1 MAKIDVIM
9 PQMGESIAEGT
20 LSRWIKKVGDQVKR
34 DEPIFEIS
42 TDKVDAE
49 IPAPNA
55 GVLAE
60 ILVQEGQTVA
70 VQTVVAR
77 IETDASATVEKPP
90 RPEGT
95 RPEGPRPVTP
105 SPGAP
110 APEKP
115 ATPAGAPPAPL
126 APAPLKPP
134 RGGTAPSETPP
145 STPTPRAAPATASA
159 SPTVPASESRAI
171 SDATGGNGAAETA
184 EERLRRKS
192 TPLVRKMAAEHNVD
206 ISAVPGTG
214 LAGRV
219 TKNDIL
225 SYIEG
230 GEAGKRVSGGAVER
244 PAVPSATPY
253 PPTRVAASLPPAATV
268 DPWPGDRVE
277 PWSRIRKLTADHMV
291 MSRRVSPHVN
301 TIFEIDYT
309 RIAQIRA
316 RKKQDYA
323 DRGVSLTYLA
333 FITKVA
339 ADNLRKHP
347 VLNSAVSGEST
358 LYRRDVNIGIAVAL
372 DWGLIVP
379 VIKHADE
386 LSLLGVA
393 RAINDLG
400 ERARTKKL
408 SPDEVQ
414 KGTFTITN
422 PGVFGSA
429 IGTPIINQPQ
439 AAILCVGAI
448 EKQPAVVTVDGTDMI
463 AIRTKGMLSLA
474 FDHRIVDGAD
484 ADRFMA
490 DVKVGLQEFAES
502 GA

>member
-20 LSRWIKKVGDQVKR
+20 LSRWIKKVGEPVQR

-49 IPAPNA
+49 IPAPGA

-60 ILVQEGQTVA
+60 ILVQEGETVA

-77 IETDASATVEKPP
+77 IETDASVPAGSQAKAPA
-90 RPEGT
+90 
-95 RPEGPRPVTP
+95 
-105 SPGAP
+105 AP
-110 APEKP
+110 APAASAPLPP
-115 ATPAGAPPAPL
+115 AKPAGAASAS
-126 APAPLKPP
+126 APAPAKPAARIPAPAEPAPAPSP
-134 RGGTAPSETPP
+134 RPAPAVATAPS
-145 STPTPRAAPATASA
+145 AP
-159 SPTVPASESRAI
+159 ESRAVG
-171 SDATGGNGAAETA
+171 DATGGNGAAETM
-184 EERLRRKS
+184 EDRLRRKS

-206 ISAVPGTG
+206 ISAVPGSG

-219 TKNDIL
+219 TKNDML
-225 SYIEG
+225 SYISG
-230 GEAGKRVSGGAVER
+230 GEAGKRGGEEGAGER
-244 PAVPSATPY
+244 PAASAAT
-253 PPTRVAASLPPAATV
+253 TSLPPRLPASPLV
-268 DPWPGDRVE
+268 DPWEGDRVE

-301 TIFEIDYT
+301 TIFEVDYT
-309 RIAQIRA
+309 RIAQLRGK
-316 RKKQDYA
+316 KKQEYV
-323 DRGVSLTYLA
+323 DRGVSLTFLA
-333 FITKVA
+333 FITKVV
-339 ADNLRKHP
+339 ADTLRKHP

-358 LYRRDVNIGIAVAL
+358 LLRRDINIGIAVAL

-379 VIKHADE
+379 VIRHADE

-400 ERARTKKL
+400 ERARTRKL

-439 AAILCVGAI
+439 AAILCVGSI
-448 EKQPAVVTVDGTDMI
+448 EKQPAVVTIDGSDMI
-463 AIRTKGMLSLA
+463 AVRTKGFLVLA
-474 FDHRIVDGAD
+474 FDHRIVDGAN

-490 DVKVGLQEFAES
+490 DVKAGLQNFPES
-502 GA
+502 AT

>member
-1 MAKIDVIM
+1 M
-9 PQMGESIAEGT
+9 
-20 LSRWIKKVGDQVKR
+20 
-34 DEPIFEIS
+34 
-42 TDKVDAE
+42 
-49 IPAPNA
+49 
-55 GVLAE
+55 
-60 ILVQEGQTVA
+60 
-70 VQTVVAR
+70 
-77 IETDASATVEKPP
+77 
-90 RPEGT
+90 
-95 RPEGPRPVTP
+95 
-105 SPGAP
+105 
-110 APEKP
+110 
-115 ATPAGAPPAPL
+115 
-126 APAPLKPP
+126 
-134 RGGTAPSETPP
+134 
-145 STPTPRAAPATASA
+145 
-159 SPTVPASESRAI
+159 
-171 SDATGGNGAAETA
+171 

-206 ISAVPGTG
+206 ISDIPGTG

-219 TKNDIL
+219 TKNDIT
-225 SYIEG
+225 SYIESG
-230 GEAGKRVSGGAVER
+230 AAGQRGGAVTTPGGRDLTPPQPSR
-244 PAVPSATPY
+244 P
-253 PPTRVAASLPPAATV
+253 VAPLLPAAGIV
-268 DPWPGDRVE
+268 DPWEGDRVE

-309 RIAQIRA
+309 RVAQIRS
-316 RKKQDYA
+316 RKKQEYA

-333 FITKVA
+333 FITKVV

-358 LYRRDVNIGIAVAL
+358 LYRRDINIGIAVAL

-439 AAILCVGAI
+439 AAILCVGSI
-448 EKQPAVVTVDGTDMI
+448 EKQPAVITVDGADMI
-463 AIRTKGMLSLA
+463 AVRTKGMLSLA

-490 DVKVGLQEFAES
+490 EVKAGLQDFAES

>member
-1 MAKIDVIM
+1 MAQIDVIM

-20 LSRWIKKVGDQVKR
+20 LSRWIKKVGDPIKR

-49 IPAPNA
+49 IPSPSA

-77 IETDASATVEKPP
+77 IETDASVGAAAAPPKAVTPASAPPPQPAPAPSKPP
-90 RPEGT
+90 RA
-95 RPEGPRPVTP
+95 
-105 SPGAP
+105 S
-110 APEKP
+110 
-115 ATPAGAPPAPL
+115 
-126 APAPLKPP
+126 
-134 RGGTAPSETPP
+134 TAPSEPAASP
-145 STPTPRAAPATASA
+145 STPRATPAAASAPAAA
-159 SPTVPASESRAI
+159 ESRAV
-171 SDATGGNGAAETA
+171 SDATGGNGAAETT
-184 EERLRRKS
+184 EDRLRRKS

-206 ISAVPGTG
+206 ISTVPGTG

-225 SYIEG
+225 GYIG
-230 GEAGKRVSGGAVER
+230 GEAGKRGSGEALTAPVSGAERAVASPPPR
-244 PAVPSATPY
+244 LPASV
-253 PPTRVAASLPPAATV
+253 PPAATV

-301 TIFEIDYT
+301 TVFEIDYT
-309 RIAQIRA
+309 RIVQVRA
-316 RKKQDYA
+316 KKKQEYA
-323 DRGVSLTYLA
+323 ERGVNLTYLA
-333 FITKVA
+333 FITKVV

-358 LYRRDVNIGIAVAL
+358 LFRRDVNIGIAVAL

-408 SPDEVQ
+408 IPDEVQ

-448 EKQPAVVTVDGTDMI
+448 EKQPAVITVDGADMI

-490 DVKVGLQEFAES
+490 DVKAGLQEFPES